1 MIATIQHG
9 RVVHV
14 PDPKSAMP
22 KVPAGPVMMPGLRV
36 AEDGCGVIRL
46 VDGAAS
52 WGVCASREVAERTRN
67 FFGGTSCE

>member
-1 MIATIQHG
+1 MKATIQHG
-9 RVVHV
+9 RVVHL
-14 PDPKSAMP
+14 PDREPVIP
-22 KVPAGPVMMPGLRV
+22 KVQAGPVTMPSLRV